1 MKQKIS
7 NKSVMPVLLFVLP
20 YIIVEFTNIVL
31 ITIDRSLSNSIG
43 TTAIIVFASLISLDA
58 AINTI
63 QECISQSH
71 SIILSRD
78 RKNNDSINT
87 VAIFLQIFSSIIIS
101 FIIFIFANKLTYIY
115 TLENDARNILTFL
128 LKLKAMQLPILAI
141 SYIPKNDLKVKGKT
155 NLVLISTVISSLF
168 NIFGDIISIKMG
180 FNEVGIYVATIIST
194 FINTI
199 LLFIFS
205 KYKYRKIKMTYIKDI
220 LSHTKDLLFNKVIQ
234 KFAYIFLESISSSFG
249 TDVYV
254 IVCVSSAVVL
264 VLIQLAE
271 GYYTGLLVSY
281 ADSIENKEKNL
292 LEKVNK
298 ITIYSLMFSLIFF
311 IIIPYP
317 AWYFLGNSV
326 PWSKCGIY
334 IYLYS
339 TEFFTYILN
348 NNYVAYLSANKDTK
362 AIRLTSFIGGIC
374 IRIPLLCLIKYFNI
388 GLIGLGLVCTVDR
401 LVRTIYLK
409 YYIKYNKNLYKN

>member
-7 NKSVMPVLLFVLP
+7 NKSVMSVLLFVLP
-20 YIIVEFTNIVL
+20 YIIVEFTNIIL

-43 TTAIIVFASLISLDA
+43 TTAIVVFASLISLDS

-71 SIILSRD
+71 SIVLSRD
-78 RKNNDSINT
+78 RKNNNSINT
-87 VAIFLQIFSSIIIS
+87 VAIFLQIFSSMIIS
-101 FIIFIFANKLTYIY
+101 LIIFIFANKLTYIY
-115 TLENDARNILTFL
+115 TLENDARNILTCL
-128 LKLKAMQLPILAI
+128 LKLKAIQLPILAI

-155 NLVLISTVISSLF
+155 NLVLIATVISSLF
-168 NIFGDIISIKMG
+168 NILGDIISIKLG

-194 FINTI
+194 LINTI

-205 KYKYRKIKMTYIKDI
+205 KYKYRKIKMVYIKDI
-220 LSHTKDLLFNKVIQ
+220 INHAKDLLFNKAIQ

-249 TDVYV
+249 TNVYV
-254 IVCVSSAVVL
+254 IVCVCSAVVQ
-264 VLIQLAE
+264 VLLQLAE
-271 GYYTGLLVSY
+271 VMLTLSPTTGIIPSFLNFPLASQAYTL
-281 ADSIENKEKNL
+281 
-292 LEKVNK
+292 
-298 ITIYSLMFSLIFF
+298 SLTSTLYKFEIFF

-317 AWYFLGNSV
+317 AWYFLGRSV
-326 PWSKCGIY
+326 PWSECGIY
-334 IYLYS
+334 VYLYS

-348 NNYVAYLSANKDTK
+348 NNYLAYLSANKDTK

-388 GLIGLGLVCTVDR
+388 GLVGLGLVCTVDR

-409 YYIKYNKNLYKN
+409 SYIKNNKNLYKD

>member
-7 NKSVMPVLLFVLP
+7 NKSVMSVLLFVLP

-128 LKLKAMQLPILAI
+128 LKLKAIQLPILAI

-205 KYKYRKIKMTYIKDI
+205 KYKYRKIKITYIKDI

-249 TDVYV
+249 TDAYV

-348 NNYVAYLSANKDTK
+348 NNYLAYLSANKDTK

-374 IRIPLLCLIKYFNI
+374 TRIPLLCLIKYFNI

>member
-7 NKSVMPVLLFVLP
+7 NKSVMSVLLFVLP
-20 YIIVEFTNIVL
+20 YIIVEFTNIIL

-43 TTAIIVFASLISLDA
+43 TTAIVVFASLISLDS

-71 SIILSRD
+71 SIVLSRD
-78 RKNNDSINT
+78 RKNNNSINT
-87 VAIFLQIFSSIIIS
+87 VAIFLQIFSSMIIS
-101 FIIFIFANKLTYIY
+101 LIIFIFANKLTYIY
-115 TLENDARNILTFL
+115 TLENDARNILTCL
-128 LKLKAMQLPILAI
+128 LKLKAIQLPILAI
-141 SYIPKNDLKVKGKT
+141 SYIPKNELKVKGKT
-155 NLVLISTVISSLF
+155 NLVLIATVISSLF
-168 NIFGDIISIKMG
+168 NILGDIISIKLG

-194 FINTI
+194 LINTI

-205 KYKYRKIKMTYIKDI
+205 KYKYRKIKMVYIKDI
-220 LSHTKDLLFNKVIQ
+220 INHAKDLLFNKAIQ

-249 TDVYV
+249 TNVYV
-254 IVCVSSAVVL
+254 IVCVCSAVVQ
-264 VLIQLAE
+264 VLLQLAE

-281 ADSIENKEKNL
+281 ANSIENEENNL
-292 LEKVNK
+292 LTKVNK
-298 ITIYSLMFSLIFF
+298 ITIYSLIFSLIFF

-317 AWYFLGNSV
+317 AWYFLGRSV
-326 PWSKCGIY
+326 PWSECGIY
-334 IYLYS
+334 VYLYS

-348 NNYVAYLSANKDTK
+348 NNYLAYLSANKDTK

-388 GLIGLGLVCTVDR
+388 GLVGLGLVCTVDR

-409 YYIKYNKNLYKN
+409 YYIKNNKNLYKD